1 MCEAGL
7 PPRGGTGLG
16 LTILLVDDDPFMH
29 RMLVPRL
36 AELTGAPASVLTALT
51 PDAAL
56 ARLDEAPDGKLVVL
70 SDFNLK
76 APMNGL
82 QLLGVVREKRPE
94 ALRVLFSGYSAEQ
107 IGDVSGD
114 GAAQAFLEKP
124 MRIDDMVPPL
134 RALISGMA

>member
-1 MCEAGL
+1 M
-7 PPRGGTGLG
+7 G

-36 AELTGAPASVLTALT
+36 EELTGAPGTVLTALT
-51 PDAAL
+51 PEVAL
-56 ARLDEAPDGKLVVL
+56 ARLAEAPDGKLVVL

-76 APMNGL
+76 ASMNGL
-82 QLLGVVREKRPE
+82 QLLGVVREKRPH

-107 IGDVSGD
+107 IGDVSGE

-134 RALISGMA
+134 RDLIAGMA